1 MLPAVPAPPLFW
13 AFFRTL
19 YILLCFAKVF
29 SAKDQWLS
37 TFSELKYM
45 TFSSFPTLQEQQTA
59 IESILDIDIRHQIE
73 RVDIRENSSLI
84 NIHLELFPAGLLS
97 EEHNV
102 WGKEG
107 EKVLI
112 IFHFCSFSKDSY
124 FLCTWME
131 TKLACS
137 LLDIRKKWWL
147 FLDRTIFIHIVKIP
161 FFAQNL
167 LESNW
172 KNHWVWILTQF
183 SWGKWNF
190 QNVK

>member
-1 MLPAVPAPPLFW
+1 MYECKSISLNCNWNREKLTESFE
-13 AFFRTL
+13 RQQ
-19 YILLCFAKVF
+19 K
-29 SAKDQWLS
+29 WLS

-73 RVDIRENSSLI
+73 RVDIRADSSLI

-124 FLCTWME
+124 FLCTWIE

-137 LLDIRKKWWL
+137 LLDIRKNLWL
-147 FLDRTIFIHIVKIP
+147 FLDRTHC
-161 FFAQNL
+161 QNT
-167 LESNW
+167 
-172 KNHWVWILTQF
+172 ILR
-183 SWGKWNF
+183 SEL
-190 QNVK
+190 VRE